1 MPKSILETYILIFR
15 TLWSAE
21 SRTTFWMRKFRI
33 RVLRQDWSLPEYKSE
48 ALNMLRLQT
57 QITSFSVT
65 NEILRRNTWIAKS
78 YNTSFSVNTQSWQCW
93 HFCSNCNLN
102 KLKIATVQ
110 FFVENFNWLR
120 EDVHRIGVF
129 TNSPQHKNAN
139 IANFVLTLPLER
151 NWTDEVCKLE
161 MFTSTD
167 I

>member
-1 MPKSILETYILIFR
+1 MQNLAQPFGWENFAFEFCVKTEVFQSINLKRWTC
-15 TLWSAE
+15 SD
-21 SRTTFWMRKFRI
+21 SRLK
-33 RVLRQDWSLPEYKSE
+33 
-48 ALNMLRLQT
+48 LRLFL
-57 QITSFSVT
+57 SLMKFF
-65 NEILRRNTWIAKS
+65 RRNTWTAKS

-93 HFCSNCNLN
+93 HFCSTCNLN

-151 NWTDEVCKLE
+151 NWTDEVCKLK